1 MNSISIAMFGEPY
14 WPERKP
20 RKTDQPHWYFIT
32 DDYCP
37 ICGGC
42 RTYRERRYDD
52 RPEEYWKRHE
62 HNEVYDYCD
71 AL

>member
-1 MNSISIAMFGEPY
+1 MISMFGEPK
-14 WPERKP
+14 WEFKP
-20 RKTDQPHWYFIT
+20 RKKVPKHWYYIT

-37 ICGGC
+37 ICG
-42 RTYRERRYDD
+42 RVETYKERRYDE
-52 RPEEYWKRHE
+52 RPKEFWERHE